1 MNGQFE
7 SANETIARLTAD
19 RDNATLAY
27 SKARQACNAWQRQHV
42 YLRTLLVRW
51 LDGYH
56 NGMDVGSTAR
66 LKRDTESALKGGP
79 K

>member
-7 SANETIARLTAD
+7 SANETIARLTHE
-19 RDNATLAY
+19 RDNATLMASAY
-27 SKARQACNAWQRQHV
+27 LQARNGWQRRHV
-42 YLRTLLVRW
+42 TLRTLLVRW

>member
-7 SANETIARLTAD
+7 SPDGTIARLFTEC
-19 RDNATLAY
+19 DNAKLALRDAVQ
-27 SKARQACNAWQRQHV
+27 ARDRWQRRRNG
-42 YLRTLLVRW
+42 LRTLLVRW

-56 NGMDVGSTAR
+56 NGMDAGSTAR
-66 LKRDTESALKGGP
+66 LKRDTERALKGDP